1 MTWERSPNAV
11 EYEVTYQ
18 GQVLCKV
25 RTSLCILPREIPNGE
40 SVQITSLGRDNTE
53 SLPAVARFNQVTSGA
68 PANPDNIPA
77 PAEPATTPDA
87 PITPAE
93 VPAPIARVEGLGIIP
108 ITVTENAAQ
117 TGLDIKGADW
127 SIAIDSTKKLVQ
139 GTTEDSSSRVV
150 IEKGNTVTTNGTGFK
165 PNTQVDVWVYSTP
178 IWLGAVM
185 TDDQGNFVTTLPM
198 PVALAEGDHTFQ
210 AKGQTPE
217 GTIRSASVPI
227 TLIPAVADE
236 GGRLRFEVYFGMNSV
251 VITSAQRARINAQV
265 KRALLA
271 AAKDA
276 KFSIEVVG
284 WVQPNPNPGNIAYLS
299 KFRANNV
306 ATEMKK
312 LRLKGRYSLNYAG
325 LGRDNEPKMRH
336 ASVIIVWNKSRAI
349 APSA

>member
-1 MTWERSPNAV
+1 
-11 EYEVTYQ
+11 
-18 GQVLCKV
+18 
-25 RTSLCILPREIPNGE
+25 
-40 SVQITSLGRDNTE
+40 VQITSLGRDNTE
-53 SLPAVARFNQVTSGA
+53 SLPVVARFNQATSGT
-68 PANPDNIPA
+68 PTNPDNIPA

-87 PITPAE
+87 PTPPSE
-93 VPAPIARVEGLGIIP
+93 VPAPIARVEGIGIIP